1 MDGTDRMTIHGAY
14 SKRRN
19 ARLAEV
25 GTASAALTLA
35 FSALAGSA
43 SAEGLLIGV
52 LFPSQNQVRWA
63 WEQRFFEE
71 QAKANGDEA
80 IFSSRRRAWRPEDP
94 GRELHPTGH
103 RCAGHG
109 RYRRECG

>member
-1 MDGTDRMTIHGAY
+1 MTIHGAY

-80 IFSSRRRAWRPEDP
+80 IFQFSQESVA
-94 GRELHPTGH
+94 T
-103 RCAGHG
+103 
-109 RYRRECG
+109 